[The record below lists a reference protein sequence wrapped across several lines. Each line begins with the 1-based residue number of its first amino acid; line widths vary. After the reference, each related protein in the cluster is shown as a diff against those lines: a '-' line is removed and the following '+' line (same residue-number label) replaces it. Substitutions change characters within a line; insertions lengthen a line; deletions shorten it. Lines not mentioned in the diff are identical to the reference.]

1 MPRPL
6 SAIITRPLW
15 RMTYDT
21 GIEEERFISEVQEW
35 YQQKEGKAVGRDE
48 VVDAINNLYVI
59 KAADFNSGN
68 ICLKEHVWGTVE

>member
-1 MPRPL
+1 M
-6 SAIITRPLW
+6 
-15 RMTYDT
+15 
-21 GIEEERFISEVQEW
+21 QEW
-35 YQQKEGKAVGRDE
+35 YQQKEGKAVGRNE

>member
-1 MPRPL
+1 MLFTCCIKKAHMILESKRN
-6 SAIITRPLW
+6 
-15 RMTYDT
+15 
-21 GIEEERFISEVQEW
+21 GFISEVQEW